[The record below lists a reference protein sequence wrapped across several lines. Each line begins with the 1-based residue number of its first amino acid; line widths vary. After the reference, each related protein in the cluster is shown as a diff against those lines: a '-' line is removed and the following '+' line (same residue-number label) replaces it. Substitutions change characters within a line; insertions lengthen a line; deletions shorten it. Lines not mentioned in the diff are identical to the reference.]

1 MQTIYYTTR
10 NFIRHT
16 GNLVDLNEFRRRQAL
31 ALEDSLARKPQ
42 PLEWTAPVEEEPPFQ
57 PQVLPRS
64 SARSRR
70 THRFAWTLD
79 ACASLGV
86 VVMTLAFALRIMA

>member
-42 PLEWTAPVEEEPPFQ
+42 PVDWAAPVEEPSFQ
-57 PQVLPRS
+57 PQVLSRS
-64 SARSRR
+64 STRSRR
-70 THRFAWTLD
+70 AHRFAWTLD

-86 VVMTLAFALRIMA
+86 VVMTLAFALRVLA

>member
-1 MQTIYYTTR
+1 MQTIYYTTS

-16 GNLVDLNEFRRRQAL
+16 GNLVDLDEFRRRQAL
-31 ALEDSLARKPQ
+31 AQRDSLARKPQ
-42 PLEWTAPVEEEPPFQ
+42 ALEWTAPAEEETLFR

-70 THRFAWTLD
+70 AHGIAWLLD

-86 VVMTLAFALRIMA
+86 VVMTLTFALRLML